1 MVVVPVTGL
10 CSESP
15 ETYGGQ
21 CISHVSLSP
30 GQTVTYSL
38 DMASSSQGSG
48 VLSATSSPERDIAV
62 SASPNPFNPATT
74 ISFTTTRAGHVT
86 AKIYDASGHLVR
98 TLADRTLEG
107 GLHTLRWNGST
118 ENGPQAASGVYFFKL
133 RSPNGDA
140 AKSLVLMK

>member
-1 MVVVPVTGL
+1 MPVTGL
-10 CSESP
+10 CSTGSES
-15 ETYGGQ
+15 YGGQ
-21 CISHVSLSP
+21 CISHVSLTA
-30 GQTVTYSL
+30 GQTVTYSVV
-38 DMASSSQGSG
+38 MAPSTQGSG
-48 VLSATSSPERDIAV
+48 VLSATSAPERGVAV